1 MGVCAIHSY
10 HKTTPN
16 GTHTAYLFPYICEP
30 DARRSCGW
38 LLHYFVYFRLGT
50 GSLLCQYEPTKIA
63 LPVDVDQSSIA
74 GLSCGACHTV
84 LWTDDGACYGFGSN
98 SHSQLPLSTDESQNI
113 ENQVSISHGYMDIY
127 DRIQKYCLWFSCL
140 GYTEVGPTR
149 WSFLN
154 PQIYS
159 SNVYEIWECLCTTG
173 DIETEKFSCTMPW
186 CHEHRLSISFISDLL
201 VVLCSRF
208 SKYAVDNTFQQPS
221 PKVSLLCCSA
231 LNRSDVF
238 INSTIYRNLP
248 RFRKQGYLSES
259 KFTIRF
265 FTVDL

>member
-16 GTHTAYLFPYICEP
+16 GTHTAYLFPYKCEP
-30 DARRSCGW
+30 DAHRSCGW

-113 ENQVSISHGYMDIY
+113 ENQVYISHGYMDIY
-127 DRIQKYCLWFSCL
+127 DRIQKYCLWFSRL

-173 DIETEKFSCTMPW
+173 DIETEKFSCTIHDAMNTD
-186 CHEHRLSISFISDLL
+186 SVYLL
-201 VVLCSRF
+201 FQICSLYCVVVSVSMLLTILFSSLPQKSACFVVLLWIDLMF
-208 SKYAVDNTFQQPS
+208 S
-221 PKVSLLCCSA
+221 
-231 LNRSDVF
+231 
-238 INSTIYRNLP
+238 
-248 RFRKQGYLSES
+248 
-259 KFTIRF
+259 
-265 FTVDL
+265 